1 MSAQTGARIRIPS
14 LGIRAITVALVVP
27 AYALFMW
34 MGESIWAGAVIWSAI
49 IAGHEYFN
57 LMESGGYPTN
67 SKLGMLWIAILI
79 ARYSGALAEIPL
91 AVIITW
97 GMMTLLASAL
107 FSRRT
112 PFLTWLSTAGGA
124 LYIGSSL
131 ALLVPIRQTE
141 AGFWWLVFLLISNFM
156 SDVGAYIIGSL
167 FGRHKLWPE
176 LSPKKSWEGLAGAL
190 IIGPLSGLWLVWA
203 SRQPGLAHMLLNFS
217 ELPIMQ
223 RDWINNLV
231 AIEATYFVPLPISLG
246 LGLGLGVLVAL
257 FGQMGDLTISM
268 WKRHVG
274 AKDTGTIFR
283 GHGGMLDRLDSLL
296 FTTPLIFTFILIV
309 GGQTGPG

>member
-1 MSAQTGARIRIPS
+1 MNAQTGARIKIPS
-14 LGIRAITVALVVP
+14 LGIRTITVALVVP
-27 AYALFMW
+27 AYALFIW
-34 MGESIWAGAVIWSAI
+34 MGESIWVGAVIWSAI

-67 SKLGMLWIAILI
+67 SKFGMLWIAILI
-79 ARYSGALAEIPL
+79 ASYSGALAQIPMV
-91 AVIITW
+91 VIITW

-112 PFLTWLSTAGGA
+112 PFLTWLSTAGGT

-141 AGFWWLVFLLISNFM
+141 AGFWWLVFLLIGTFM
-156 SDVGAYIIGSL
+156 SDVGAYIIGSI
-167 FGRHKLWPE
+167 FGKHKLWPE
-176 LSPKKSWEGLAGAL
+176 ISPKKSWEGLAGAL
-190 IIGPLSGLWLVWA
+190 VIGPLSALWLVWA
-203 SRQPGLAHMLLNFS
+203 SHQPGLAQFLLNFS
-217 ELPIMQ
+217 ELPAMQ
-223 RDWINNLV
+223 RDWITDLI
-231 AIEATYFVPLPISLG
+231 AIEPVYFVPLPIALSVG
-246 LGLGLGVLVAL
+246 LIMGILIAI

-296 FTTPLIFTFILIV
+296 FTAPLVFAFILIF
-309 GGQTGPG
+309 

>member
-1 MSAQTGARIRIPS
+1 MSAQTEARIKKIPS
-14 LGIRAITVALVVP
+14 LGIRAITVAMAVP
-27 AYALFMW
+27 TYALFIW

-79 ARYSGALAEIPL
+79 ARYSGALAQIPL
-91 AVIITW
+91 VVIITW
-97 GMMTLLASAL
+97 GMMALLASAL

-131 ALLVPIRQTE
+131 ALLVPIRQAE
-141 AGFWWLVFLLISNFM
+141 AGFWWLVFLLISTFM

-167 FGRHKLWPE
+167 LGTHKLWPK

-190 IIGPLSGLWLVWA
+190 TVGPLSGLWLVWA
-203 SRQPGLAHMLLNFS
+203 SRQPGLAQALLNFS
-217 ELPIMQ
+217 ELPVMQ
-223 RDWINNLV
+223 RDWITNLI
-231 AIEATYFVPLPISLG
+231 ALEPIYFVPLPIG
-246 LGLGLGVLVAL
+246 LGLGLTLGVLIAI

-296 FTTPLIFTFILIV
+296 FTAPLVFTFVLFF
-309 GGQTGPG
+309 

>member
-1 MSAQTGARIRIPS
+1 MSAQTGARNKFPA
-14 LGIRAITVALVVP
+14 LGIRTITVALVVP
-27 AYALFMW
+27 AYALFIW
-34 MGESIWAGAVIWSAI
+34 MGESIWVGAVIVSAI

-67 SKLGMLWIAILI
+67 SKFGMLWISILI
-79 ARYSGALAEIPL
+79 ASYSGTLAQIPMV
-91 AVIITW
+91 VIITW

-112 PFLTWLSTAGGA
+112 PFLTWLSTAGGT

-131 ALLVPIRQTE
+131 ALLVPIRQTD
-141 AGFWWLVFLLISNFM
+141 AGFWWLAFLLIGTFM

-167 FGRHKLWPE
+167 FGKHKLWPE
-176 LSPKKSWEGLAGAL
+176 ISPKKSWEGLAGAL
-190 IIGPLSGLWLVWA
+190 VIGPLSALWLVWA
-203 SRQPGLAHMLLNFS
+203 SHQPGLAQVLLNIS
-217 ELPIMQ
+217 ELPAMQ
-223 RDWINNLV
+223 RDWTTNLI
-231 AIEATYFVPLPISLG
+231 AIEPVYFVPLPIG
-246 LGLGLGVLVAL
+246 LSVGLAMGILIAM

-296 FTTPLIFTFILIV
+296 FTAPLVFAFILIF
-309 GGQTGPG
+309 

>member
-1 MSAQTGARIRIPS
+1 MSAQTEARFRIPS
-14 LGIRAITVALVVP
+14 LGIRTITVALAVP
-27 AYALFMW
+27 TYGLFIW
-34 MGESIWAGAVIWSAI
+34 MGESIWVAAVICSAI

-67 SKLGMLWIAILI
+67 SKFGMAWIAILI
-79 ARYSGALAEIPL
+79 ARYSGALDQIPL

-112 PFLTWLSTAGGA
+112 PFLTWLSTAGGT

-131 ALLVPIRQTE
+131 ALLVPIRQSE
-141 AGFWWLVFLLISNFM
+141 AGFWWLVFLLVSTFM
-156 SDVGAYIIGSL
+156 SDTGAYLVGSL
-167 FGRHKLWPE
+167 LGRHKLWPE
-176 LSPKKSWEGLAGAL
+176 LSPKKSWEGLFGAL
-190 IIGPLSGLWLVWA
+190 TIGPLCGLWSVWA
-203 SRQPGLAHMLLNFS
+203 SNQPGLARILLNFS
-217 ELPIMQ
+217 ESPVMQ
-223 RDWINNLV
+223 QDWITHII
-231 AIEATYFVPLPISLG
+231 AMDGTYFVPLPI
-246 LGLGLGVLVAL
+246 GLGVGLAMAFL
-257 FGQMGDLTISM
+257 IAIFGQMGDLTISM

-296 FTTPLIFTFILIV
+296 FTAPLVFAFILV
-309 GGQTGPG
+309 F